1 MFIAVLAI
9 VALLGVVLWRYQRK
23 PVTAG
28 KCEPDGAF
36 DVHDQESA
44 HALEKLQTGG
54 SRSTGWTGNGA
65 LWATLVVYGFGSM
78 ETDRPS

>member
-1 MFIAVLAI
+1 LFIAVLAI
-9 VALLGVVLWRYQRK
+9 VALLGVVLWRHQRK
-23 PVTAG
+23 AVTAG

-36 DVHDQESA
+36 DVHDQETA
-44 HALEKLQTGG
+44 HALEKLQSGE

-78 ETDRPS
+78 ETDRLT